1 MHFCSGAGRYAATLI
16 GAYFL
21 SSAEIHWAFY
31 SASGLA
37 LGISVALASMALLVG
52 DSGVCPPASTSRIAA
67 SNSVTKKTTKVRVGE
82 ITDAQAATFVRTLG
96 IFVFLVMGTQN
107 SVQYLLPTYAVAA
120 SAPIAAASGAIAG
133 TNSSGAL
140 MDNSTKVQLTVV
152 YPSSRVPG

>member
-1 MHFCSGAGRYAATLI
+1 MRALSVLAAWAVRSTGANWTMLRLHPAETAAPFVQAMHFCSGAGRYAATLI
-16 GAYFL
+16 GANFL

-82 ITDAQAATFVRTLG
+82 GAD
-96 IFVFLVMGTQN
+96 
-107 SVQYLLPTYAVAA
+107 SPLLLIV
-120 SAPIAAASGAIAG
+120 IG
-133 TNSSGAL
+133 
-140 MDNSTKVQLTVV
+140 
-152 YPSSRVPG
+152 